1 MVRKKVE
8 GNEEQRRAAARRARR
23 EGETPSVRKETTGAS
38 KQRSH
43 LPRHESHETKLAA
56 VHQGKQEWQASRE
69 AGADLRDPAAREP
82 ERSFAGGESA
92 DYTAAH
98 ERVFSALTDAQRAH
112 GGEGVYLD
120 EVARASGRAADGGD
134 APSGRTEGTLAASQH
149 LANPPHCHPTA
160 SEWVLCWIAARVAAD
175 RPMRDAAARARA
187 GLRQSLP
194 HRLDPVRPAGRTP
207 GAGCRPIRS

>member
-23 EGETPSVRKETTGAS
+23 EGETPSARKETTGAS

-43 LPRHESHETKLAA
+43 LPRHESHETKVAA
-56 VHQGKQEWQASRE
+56 VHQGKQEWQAPRE

-82 ERSFAGGESA
+82 ERSFAGRESA
-92 DYTAAH
+92 GYTAAH

-120 EVARASGRAADGGD
+120 EVARASGLDRERTRVLLHDLTAVHRLVTELQRTD
-134 APSGRTEGTLAASQH
+134 APDMGPRFEVK
-149 LANPPHCHPTA
+149 P
-160 SEWVLCWIAARVAAD
+160 
-175 RPMRDAAARARA
+175 
-187 GLRQSLP
+187 RQ
-194 HRLDPVRPAGRTP
+194 
-207 GAGCRPIRS
+207 